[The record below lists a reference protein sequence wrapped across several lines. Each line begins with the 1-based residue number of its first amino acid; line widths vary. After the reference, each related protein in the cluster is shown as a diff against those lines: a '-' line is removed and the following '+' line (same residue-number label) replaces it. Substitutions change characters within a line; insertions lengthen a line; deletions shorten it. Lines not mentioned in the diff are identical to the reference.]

1 MIQAVSPVYSGWAY
15 AAQVYAAG
23 ENQPVRRQTGQA
35 EPPGAFSPA
44 RSPQPA
50 AEQPAGSQQQKDPLS
65 GLDREQQA
73 EVETLKKRDRE
84 VRAHEQA
91 HIAAG
96 GSLVRG
102 GAVFEYKTGPD
113 GKRYAVGGEVSIDTS
128 EVPNDPQATLRKAAQ
143 IKRAALAPAQPSPQD
158 YRVAAQ
164 AAQMEA
170 RAAMELMRQNY
181 ASAFGGKEAA
191 AVSTTSFGV

>member
-1 MIQAVSPVYSGWAY
+1 MIQAVSPIYSGWAY

-23 ENQPVRRQTGQA
+23 ENQPARRQTGQGTA
-35 EPPGAFSPA
+35 QAPPSG
-44 RSPQPA
+44 SPQPA
-50 AEQPAGSQQQKDPLS
+50 VAQPASSQQQKDPLT
-65 GLDREQQA
+65 GLDKEQQA
-73 EVETLKKRDRE
+73 EVEMLKKRDRE

-91 HIAAG
+91 HLAAG
-96 GSLVRG
+96 GNLVRG

-128 EVPNDPQATLRKAAQ
+128 EVPDDPQATLRKAAQ
-143 IKRAALAPAQPSPQD
+143 IKRAALAPAQPSAQD

-164 AAQMEA
+164 ASQMEA
-170 RAAMELMRQNY
+170 RATTELMRQNY

-191 AVSTTSFGV
+191 AISTTSFGV

>member
-1 MIQAVSPVYSGWAY
+1 MIQAVSSIYAGWAY

-23 ENQPVRRQTGQA
+23 ENQSARRQTGQGKEQA
-35 EPPGAFSPA
+35 QPSG
-44 RSPQPA
+44 SPQPA
-50 AEQPAGSQQQKDPLS
+50 AAQPASGQQSKDPLT
-65 GLDREQQA
+65 GLDKQQQA

-91 HIAAG
+91 HLAAG
-96 GSLVRG
+96 GNLVRG

-128 EVPNDPQATLRKAAQ
+128 EVPDDPQATLRKAAQ
-143 IKRAALAPAQPSPQD
+143 IKRAALAPAQPSAQD

-164 AAQMEA
+164 ASQMEA
-170 RAAMELMRQNY
+170 RAAMQLMRQNY

-191 AVSTTSFGV
+191 AISTTSFGV